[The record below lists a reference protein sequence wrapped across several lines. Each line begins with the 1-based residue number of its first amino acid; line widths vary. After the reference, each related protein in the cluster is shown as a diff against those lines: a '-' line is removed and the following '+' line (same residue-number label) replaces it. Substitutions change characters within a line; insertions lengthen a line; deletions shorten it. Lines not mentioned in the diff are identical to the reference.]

1 MNHATAPRHPAGIG
15 LRSRGGTDT
24 GGDSLTLDHWPA
36 PPALAPYIGSF
47 FQICGAD
54 PLQEDML
61 PAGPAMLAIFLRGEG
76 LLRLPG
82 GLADASA
89 PASVITPLRAAARIE
104 IAGPWHVFGAL
115 LSPLGWAALTG
126 GLSASEHGNRLR
138 DAGEL
143 LGGGVR
149 RLAADL
155 SQGHG
160 VRPFTLAELVAR
172 SVPVLQARLHALS
185 DAHVRLVDEVQA
197 WLARAMSPVV
207 DDLYRDA
214 CYSPRQLQR
223 LVDRYFGLPPK
234 QLARQHRALRA
245 AALLADP
252 ATTPQQAASV
262 ADHFY
267 DQSHLIREVRLV
279 TGRTPARL
287 VEQRLPLLDAML
299 GLHAPAVRRI
309 GALAGA
315 APPTTPP
322 PATPA

>member
-15 LRSRGGTDT
+15 LRSWGATDT

-126 GLSASEHGNRLR
+126 GLSASEQGNRLR

-185 DAHVRLVDEVQA
+185 DAHVRLVEEVQA

-267 DQSHLIREVRLV
+267 DQSHMIREVRLV

-322 PATPA
+322 PATRA